1 MQPPFARAL
10 AQLCL
15 SVGIA
20 CGIVST
26 AWGQAEAGAFRPPT
40 VEEVDAG
47 YRFDRVIAKP
57 KGAVARQA
65 GFAAQAATV
74 HRNLGVKV
82 VKEHAALGRMQTLS
96 VPVGTLGAKI
106 AALKASGL
114 YDYVEPDWIVRTSVA
129 PNDPRLSSG
138 ELWGLNNT
146 GQSGGTNDADIDA
159 PEAWNTRHDAPS
171 VIVAVIDTGVRYTH
185 EDIAANM
192 WHNPGESGGGKE
204 TNGIDDDGNG
214 IVDDVYGI
222 DAANND
228 GNPMDDNGHGTHCAG
243 TIAGVGNNGKG
254 VVGVAWQAQIMAC
267 KFLAA
272 SGSGATS
279 DAISCIDYARNK
291 GAHIMSNSWGGGGYS
306 QALRDSIAAA
316 RAAGIVFVAA
326 AGNESANND
335 AVENFPSNYEEDNV
349 IAVAST
355 TRTDGLSSFSNYGV
369 GLVEIGA
376 PGSEILSLG
385 ISSDSDYTVK
395 SGTSMATPHVAG
407 AMALMKAQFPS
418 DTYRQLIN
426 RVIRTANPITALQS
440 RTSNAGRLNI
450 QAALTS
456 TVATPFND
464 DWSGAPI
471 LTQNVLNLRGST
483 SAATVE
489 PAEPVHAGEVSAAAS
504 IWWRWTA
511 PGSGNVTVDTSGSA
525 FDTVLAIY
533 TGNGVTGLTPVA
545 SNDDASG
552 VMTTS
557 ELSFTATSGVTYSIA
572 VAGKSGA
579 SGLAML
585 HLVTPPANDAFY
597 AATTL
602 TGSPVTA
609 TGSNRGGSK
618 EPGEPSHA
626 GNVGGHSAWWSWTA
640 PDARTY
646 SVSTTGSSIDTLL
659 AVYTGSAVNALTL
672 VAQNDDVVSG
682 VITSRVNFTSVAGVT
697 YLIAIDGKAGA
708 SGNLALEIAAPPA
721 NDDFAGRLT
730 VVNSATGTNMGASK
744 EIGEPN
750 HAGNVGGAS
759 IWWTWTAPSTGA
771 WEINTQG
778 SSFDTLLGVYTGSAI
793 NGLTT
798 VAGNDDGGA
807 GLSSKVSIVATAGM
821 VYQIAVDGY
830 AGDSGTVMLNVLNNV
845 TPPVNDAFA
854 ASTELNSGAASVVAN
869 STNATKEAGEPN
881 HAGNSGGASV
891 WWNWTAPSSGSWQV
905 STAGSNFDTLLG
917 IYTGSSLIGLTEVA
931 SDDNS
936 GGSGTSRAVF
946 TAVEGTT
953 YHIAVDGYLGNI
965 GSIHLDVGTPLPPP
979 ANDLFADALSLASGP
994 ASTTGSNA
1002 GAFKEGGEPNHAGN
1016 VGGASVWWTWTAP
1029 STGSWRVSTTGSNF
1043 DTTLGIYTG
1052 SAVGALT
1059 AVASDDNSGGAGSS
1073 RTDFAAVA
1081 GTTYRIAV
1089 DGYNGV
1095 TGSIVLTVSLAVSAP
1110 ANNDFADGIVLTAG
1124 VTSTTGT
1131 NVGADR
1137 ETGEPNHDGNTGG
1150 ASVWWRWT
1158 APSTGSWSITT
1169 TGSAIDTVMG
1179 VYTGATVDALTEIAS
1194 DDDSGGNATSRVTF
1208 TATAG
1213 TLYHI
1218 AVDGYNGEEGSI
1230 ALAVAVPPGPPAND
1244 HFANRIV
1251 LVGSN
1256 ASSTVDSSLAT
1267 EEPGEPDHHGRA
1279 GGRSAWWSW
1288 TAPTSAPVVFNT
1300 DGSGFDT
1307 VMAVYTGSSLEA
1319 LTLIGS
1325 DDDSGVG
1332 NASAVGFTTVAGTT
1346 YQIAADGYDPNNGGV
1361 LTMNVIF
1368 SAPNQPPVAA
1378 NDSFIGVASGVT
1390 TTLSVLANDSD
1401 PESQTLA
1408 ITAISNAPGDATISP
1423 NGTTLSFTGGASFAS
1438 SGINT
1443 FTYTISDGHGGQ
1455 ASADVVVYR
1464 NANAS
1469 WRSEHFGAEAT
1480 NPAVAG
1486 DDADPNHNGIP
1497 NIIEYA
1503 LGGDPTGSSTG
1514 MSISPQGSRN
1524 ATSNCMQ
1531 ISFTRLLD
1539 RNDVTLTVQASE
1551 SLTGTWENLA
1561 QSVNGAAFTSLLSG
1575 VEISETGTG
1584 NTRAVIVC
1592 DRFTMSDSAHPR
1604 RFLRLEVTQ

>member
-1 MQPPFARAL
+1 MQPSYARVFL
-10 AQLCL
+10 RLCL
-15 SVGIA
+15 PVLIA
-20 CGIVST
+20 WGSGSA

-40 VEEVDAG
+40 DEEVDAG

-65 GFAAQAATV
+65 GFAFQAATV

-96 VPVGTLGAKI
+96 VPAGTLGAKI

-114 YDYVEPDWIVRTSVA
+114 YEYVEPDWIVRTSVA

-159 PEAWNTRHDAPS
+159 PEGWNTRHDAPA

-192 WHNPGESGGGKE
+192 WINPGESGGGKE

-214 IVDDVYGI
+214 IIDDVYGI

-267 KFLAA
+267 KFLAS

-279 DAISCIDYARNK
+279 DAIACIDYARNK

-306 QALRDSIAAA
+306 QALRDSITAA

-407 AMALMKAQFPS
+407 AMALLRAQFPS

-456 TVATPFND
+456 TVTSPFND

-471 LTQNVLNLRGST
+471 LTQGVLNVRGST
-483 SAATVE
+483 SSATTE
-489 PAEPVHAGEVSAAAS
+489 ASEPVHAGEASAAAS

-525 FDTVLAIY
+525 FDTVLAVY
-533 TGNGVTGLTPVA
+533 TGSGVGSLTPVA
-545 SNDDASG
+545 SNDNASG
-552 VMTTS
+552 AMTTS
-557 ELSFTATSGVTYSIA
+557 ELSFTATGGVTYSIA
-572 VAGKSGA
+572 VAGKVGA

-585 HLVTPPANDAFY
+585 HLVTPPANDAFL

-646 SVSTTGSSIDTLL
+646 SVSTLGSSIDTLL

-672 VAQNDDVVSG
+672 VAQNDDGVSG
-682 VITSRVNFTSVAGVT
+682 EPTSRVNFTTVAGVT

-721 NDDFAGRLT
+721 NDDFASRPT
-730 VVNSATGTNMGASK
+730 VTASATGSTMGASK
-744 EIGEPN
+744 EPGEPN
-750 HAGNVGGAS
+750 HAGNSGGVS
-759 IWWTWTAPSTGA
+759 VWWTWTAPSSGS

-778 SSFDTLLGVYTGSAI
+778 SSFDTLLGIYTGTAV

-807 GLSSKVSIVATAGM
+807 GLSSKVTIVATAGTA
-821 VYQIAVDGY
+821 YQIAVDGY
-830 AGDSGTVMLNVLNNV
+830 AGDSGSVMLNVLNNV
-845 TPPVNDAFA
+845 TPPANDAFA
-854 ASTELNSGAASVVAN
+854 SSTALESGVASVVATN
-869 STNATKEAGEPN
+869 TNATKESGEPN
-881 HAGNSGGASV
+881 HADNSGGASV

-905 STAGSNFDTLLG
+905 STTGSNFDTLLG
-917 IYTGSSLIGLTEVA
+917 IYTGSSVTGLTAVA

-936 GGSGTSRAVF
+936 GGSSTSRAVF
-946 TAVEGTT
+946 TAVEGTI

-965 GSIHLDVGTPLPPP
+965 GSIHLSVTTPLPPP
-979 ANDLFADALSLASGP
+979 ANDLFASATSLTSGP
-994 ASTTGSNA
+994 ASAMGSNA
-1002 GAFKEGGEPNHAGN
+1002 GASKESGEPNHAGN
-1016 VGGASVWWTWTAP
+1016 AGGASVWWSWTAP
-1029 STGSWRVSTTGSNF
+1029 SSGSWRVSTAGSNF
-1043 DTTLGIYTG
+1043 DTTLCIYTG
-1052 SAVGALT
+1052 TSVEALT
-1059 AVASDDNSGGAGSS
+1059 AVANDDNSGGGGTS

-1089 DGYNGV
+1089 DGYNGI
-1095 TGSIVLTVSLAVSAP
+1095 TGIIALTVAVATAAP
-1110 ANNDFADGIVLTAG
+1110 ANNDFADGITLSGGAAT
-1124 VTSTTGT
+1124 TTGS
-1131 NVGADR
+1131 NVGADH
-1137 ETGEPNHDGNTGG
+1137 ESGEPSHDGNPGG

-1158 APSTGSWSITT
+1158 PAASGSWSINT
-1169 TGSAIDTVMG
+1169 TGSAIDTVLG
-1179 VYTGATVDALTEIAS
+1179 VYTGASVDALTLVDS
-1194 DDDSGGNATSRVTF
+1194 DDDSGGNGTSRVTI
-1208 TATAG
+1208 TAVAG
-1213 TLYHI
+1213 TVYHI
-1218 AVDGYNGEEGSI
+1218 TVDGYNGEEGALS
-1230 ALAVAVPPGPPAND
+1230 LAVAEIAGPPVND
-1244 HFANRIV
+1244 LFANRIV
-1251 LVGSN
+1251 LVGSS
-1256 ASSTVDSSLAT
+1256 ASSSVDSALAT
-1267 EEPGEPDHHGRA
+1267 EEPDEPDHHGRL

-1288 TAPTSAPVVFNT
+1288 TATASASVSITT
-1300 DGSGFDT
+1300 DGSAFDT
-1307 VMAVYTGSSLEA
+1307 VMAVYTGSSVGA
-1319 LTLIGS
+1319 LTLITS
-1325 DDDSGVG
+1325 DDDAGEGS
-1332 NASAVGFTTVAGTT
+1332 ASAVSFTTVTGTT
-1346 YQIAADGYDPNNGGV
+1346 YHIAVDGYEPNNGGLIV
-1361 LTMNVIF
+1361 VNLSF
-1368 SAPNQPPVAA
+1368 SAPNQPPVAMDDA
-1378 NDSFIGVASGVT
+1378 FVGVSAGVT

-1401 PESQTLA
+1401 PESQPRT
-1408 ITAISNAPGDATISP
+1408 ITAISNAPADATITH
-1423 NGTTLSFTGGASFAS
+1423 NGSNVSFMGGATFAA

-1455 ASADVVVYR
+1455 DSAQVVVYR

-1469 WRSEHFGAEAT
+1469 WRASQFGVNAT

-1486 DDADPNHNGIP
+1486 DDADPNQNGIP

-1514 MSISPQGSRN
+1514 TSISPEGSRN
-1524 ATSNCMQ
+1524 AVSNCMQ

-1561 QSVNGAAFTSLLSG
+1561 QSVNGAAFTTLISG
-1575 VEISETGTG
+1575 VEVSETGTG
-1584 NTRAVIVC
+1584 NARAVIVC
-1592 DRFTMSDSAHPR
+1592 DRYPMTDSAHPR